1 MFSANSISSLP
12 ISEDTV
18 APRTFLGKVKIFLN
32 NSTLAFPLSINR
44 MAGFS
49 LGINMINSLSLN
61 RNKISDIILNMATII
76 SKSFRFNKILEFSSI
91 KSNVNKIVNVDL
103 EINTVIDF
111 SQRR

>member
-1 MFSANSISSLP
+1 MFSANAISSLP

-18 APRTFLGKVKIFLN
+18 APRTFLGKVRIFLN

-44 MAGFS
+44 VTAFS
-49 LGINMINSLSLN
+49 LSINVVNSLSLN
-61 RNKISDIILNMATII
+61 RNKISDIILSMATII
-76 SKSFRFNKILEFSSI
+76 SKSFRFNRVLEFSSV
-91 KSNVNKIVNVDL
+91 KSNVNKVVNVDL